1 MNTLNYHHLLYFWT
15 VVREGRI
22 SRAAEKLR
30 VSQPTISAQ
39 LKLLEESLG
48 ERLFQ
53 RQGRTLVLTEVG
65 RVVDRYASE
74 IFTAGGELLETLKG
88 RPSGRAPRLAVGV
101 ANAVPKLVVYRL
113 LSPAIDGPE
122 PVQISCHED
131 DPDQL
136 VAQLATHSLD
146 VVISD
151 TPAAPHLRVKVFNH
165 LLGESGTTFFAGRPL
180 ARRLAPRFPHSLSG
194 APMLLPTIN
203 TSLRRA
209 LEQWFQNEGLR
220 PVVSGEFE
228 DPALLTTFGESGEA
242 VFPAPTAI
250 EDEVLRSH
258 RVAMVG
264 RTSIVRERY
273 YAISVERRLKHAG
286 VAAITN
292 AARTEIFSHKAGS
305 RRSRQTATPSSRRA
319 Q

>member
-1 MNTLNYHHLLYFWT
+1 MFLEEVRRVMYELNYHHLRYFWI
-15 VVREGRI
+15 VVREGGI
-22 SRAAEKLR
+22 SKAAEKLR
-30 VSQPTISAQ
+30 LSQPTISAQ
-39 LKLLEESLG
+39 IRILEEALG

-53 RQGRTLVLTEVG
+53 RQGRTLALTDVG

-74 IFTAGGELLETLKG
+74 IFTAGSELLETLKG

-113 LSPAIDGPE
+113 LRPATEGAE
-122 PVQISCHED
+122 PVQITCGEGD
-131 DPDQL
+131 ADEL

-151 TPAAPHLRVKVFNH
+151 TPAAPHLRVRVFNH
-165 LLGESGTTFFAGRPL
+165 LLGESGTTFFAGKPL
-180 ARRLAPRFPHSLSG
+180 ARRLRRRFPRSLDG
-194 APMLLPTIN
+194 APMLLPTTN

-209 LEQWFQNEGLR
+209 LEQWFEAEGLR

-228 DPALLTTFGESGEA
+228 DPALLTTFGESGRA

-250 EDEVLRSH
+250 EGEVVRSH
-258 RVAMVG
+258 RVSVVG
-264 RTSIVRERY
+264 RTSTVRERY

-292 AARTEIFSHKAGS
+292 AARTEIFSRL
-305 RRSRQTATPSSRRA
+305 RRSTPPRA
-319 Q
+319 